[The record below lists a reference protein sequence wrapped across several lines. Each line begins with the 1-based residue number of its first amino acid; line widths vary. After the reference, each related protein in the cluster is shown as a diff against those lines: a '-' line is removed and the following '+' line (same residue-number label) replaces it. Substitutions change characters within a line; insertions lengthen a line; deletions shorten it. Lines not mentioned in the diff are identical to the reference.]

1 MESETIL
8 VLLFVV
14 ATAVAIAVQRLAVP
28 YTVALVLT
36 GIVLGLLHAFEAPHL
51 TKALLFSVFLPG
63 LLFEAAFYIEFKQ
76 FWRNRLT
83 IHSLALP
90 GVVAAIALTAVI
102 LTPVANTL
110 LVHGF
115 TWKHAL
121 VFGAIISATDPIAV
135 VAIFKSLGVPK
146 RLSVLLEGESL
157 LNDGTA
163 IVFFT
168 LSVALVTGT
177 VVTAGG
183 LFLDFIKIVGIGAL
197 IGTAIGMAV
206 SQVIRQV
213 DDPMIEITLTTI
225 AAYGSFLTAE
235 HFHYSGVIATVSA
248 GMLCGNYG
256 ARVGMSPSARIA
268 VETFWEYVAFA
279 LNSIIFLLIGLEVN
293 FQTLLAAWQAIL
305 VAYLVVTG
313 GRALIIFGAS
323 SLLRKTRE
331 RTPWAWSVILTWGGL
346 RGALPMVLVL
356 SLPKDFPHREL
367 LVSMTFGVVILSILV
382 HGLTMA
388 PLLRRLG
395 IVRGHQEHAAYELT
409 RGRLQAAHA
418 ALEEIERMSRVHFTN
433 PEVLAS
439 LRREYEE
446 EVERD
451 SAALDELPL
460 DKQQIH
466 AEEAQWARRHLLL
479 VQKGVVTDAFHHGG
493 LSQEVQE
500 KLLAD
505 IDGQLL
511 HLESGETDTF
521 TDSADGVNSAE
532 RAGGKVSR
540 DRDNVATPSAP
551 HPAGNSVMVN
561 DALAVTRTGET
572 DHE

>member
-1 MESETIL
+1 METIL
-8 VLLFVV
+8 ILLFVV
-14 ATAVAIAVQRLAVP
+14 ATAVAIAVQRLAIP
-28 YTVALVLT
+28 YTVALVFT
-36 GIVLGLLHAFEAPHL
+36 GLLLGLLPTFEAPHL
-51 TKALLFSVFLPG
+51 TKALLFNVFLPG

-90 GVVAAIALTAVI
+90 GVVAAIALTALI

-110 LVHGF
+110 HFVQGF

-146 RLSVLLEGESL
+146 RLAVLLEGESL

-168 LSVALVTGT
+168 LSLALVTGT

-183 LFLDFIKIVGIGAL
+183 LAFDFIKIVGMGAL
-197 IGTAIGMAV
+197 IGVGVGLAV

-225 AAYGSFLTAE
+225 AAYGSFLAAE
-235 HFHYSGVIATVSA
+235 HFQYSGVIATVAA
-248 GMLCGNYG
+248 GMLCGNFG
-256 ARVGMSPSARIA
+256 ARVGMSPSTRIA

-279 LNSIIFLLIGLEVN
+279 LNSIVFLLIGLEVHY
-293 FQTLLAAWQAIL
+293 QALLTSWQAIL

-323 SLLRKTRE
+323 SLLRRTRE
-331 RTPWAWSVILTWGGL
+331 RIPWAWSVILTWGGL
-346 RGALPMVLVL
+346 RGGLPMVLVL
-356 SLPKDFPHREL
+356 SLPQDFPHREL

-382 HGLTMA
+382 HGLTMS

-395 IVRGHQEHAAYELT
+395 VVRGQRERATYEFT
-409 RGRLQAAHA
+409 RGKLQAASA
-418 ALEEIERMSRVHFTN
+418 ALEELDRMSHVHFTN
-433 PEVLAS
+433 PEVLAG
-439 LRREYEE
+439 LRREYEQKVEHDRTALE
-446 EVERD
+446 E
-451 SAALDELPL
+451 LHLK
-460 DKQQIH
+460 KQQLQ
-466 AEEAQWARRHLLL
+466 AEELQWARRHLLL
-479 VQKGVVTDAFHHGG
+479 VEKGKVIEAFHQGV
-493 LSQEVQE
+493 LSQAVQE

-511 HLESGETDTF
+511 RLE
-521 TDSADGVNSAE
+521 
-532 RAGGKVSR
+532 
-540 DRDNVATPSAP
+540 
-551 HPAGNSVMVN
+551 
-561 DALAVTRTGET
+561 TGET
-572 DHE
+572 EASIEQQPSPDGTARPNTVGQPEVNP